1 MTLKKRF
8 NDTIGLYKIIF
19 SEYGQIKG
27 NKAYNNMLANDMLLH
42 TPLPP
47 WGGGGSNSIFFFSE
61 SSSVEHYGSLTLC
74 TP

>member
-27 NKAYNNMLANDMLLH
+27 NEAYNNMLANNMLLH

-47 WGGGGSNSIFFFSE
+47 GGGGVKQYFFLF
-61 SSSVEHYGSLTLC
+61 
-74 TP
+74 